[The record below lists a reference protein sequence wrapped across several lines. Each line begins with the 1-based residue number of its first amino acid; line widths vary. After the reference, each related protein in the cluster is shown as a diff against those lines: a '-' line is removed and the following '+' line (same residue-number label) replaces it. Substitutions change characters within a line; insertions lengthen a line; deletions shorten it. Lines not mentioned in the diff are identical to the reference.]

1 MTNFKFISDL
11 LNIINALLQ
20 EGVTGCSVHKA
31 RGYLAELFDSF
42 EEHEGIEINAT
53 SDRGDL
59 ELYAYLIDSLH
70 QDGYSLW
77 LEEQEQKIKPTLSED
92 EFIQEL
98 YKLTGV
104 PFDLQGHKSEVDF
117 NAI

>member
-20 EGVTGCSVHKA
+20 EGVTGCSVHEA
-31 RGYLAELFDSF
+31 RGYLDELFDSF
-42 EEHEGIEINAT
+42 EEHEGTTCHDKN
-53 SDRGDL
+53 DRGDL
-59 ELYAYLIDSLH
+59 EFYGYIIDSLH
-70 QDGYSLW
+70 ELGYRFW
-77 LEEQEQKIKPTLSED
+77 LEDKETKPTLSED

-104 PFDLQGHKSEVDF
+104 PFDLQGYKSEVDF